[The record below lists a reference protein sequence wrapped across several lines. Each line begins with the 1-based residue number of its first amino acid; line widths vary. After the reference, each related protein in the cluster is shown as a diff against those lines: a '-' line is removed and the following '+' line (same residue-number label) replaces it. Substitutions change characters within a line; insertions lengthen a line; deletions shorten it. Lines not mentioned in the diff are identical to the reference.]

1 MMPAMDLN
9 TTLSHANDADDAAR
23 AEMQAH
29 NPEHAAIYAQL
40 ATARSIAAL
49 AAAAQNIADALNFHA
64 KP

>member
-1 MMPAMDLN
+1 MIPAMDTNRSLEE
-9 TTLSHANDADDAAR
+9 ADTADLQAR
-23 AEMQAH
+23 HFSEAD
-29 NPEHAAIYAQL
+29 NPVHAAVWAQL